1 MGVVTSPHTL
11 LPLLIRRNNMFDNW
25 LKSLDEIHTYKYWK
39 KQIIQ
44 WNEKTIQF
52 CKDAY
57 EDLTSKKDKD

>member
-1 MGVVTSPHTL
+1 
-11 LPLLIRRNNMFDNW
+11 MFDNW

-39 KQIIQ
+39 KQIIK
-44 WNEKTIQF
+44 WNKNTVQF

>member
-1 MGVVTSPHTL
+1 MKFILTNIG
-11 LPLLIRRNNMFDNW
+11 
-25 LKSLDEIHTYKYWK
+25 K

-52 CKDAY
+52 WKDAY